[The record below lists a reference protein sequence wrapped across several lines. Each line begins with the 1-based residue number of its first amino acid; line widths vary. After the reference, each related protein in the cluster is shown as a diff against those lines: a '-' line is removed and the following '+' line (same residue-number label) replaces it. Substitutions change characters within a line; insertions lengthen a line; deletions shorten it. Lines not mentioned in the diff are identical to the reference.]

1 MTKPNAER
9 DEKGRFSRGNPGG
22 PGRAKGRGYELQR
35 AAQDAVTPEHVAA
48 MMRKAMRLALE
59 GSLTAMRFVMERT
72 VGRAPE
78 AQVIAEPVAVD
89 MPELR
94 TAADCATAI
103 DELTAAIC
111 SGAVNREQATLLMS
125 LVQARLRAIEVRDL
139 EERLMALEQQTS
151 GVEITPPPKPP
162 SSPSRRRRR

>member
-1 MTKPNAER
+1 MTNPKSER
-9 DEKGRFSRGNPGG
+9 DENGRFVAGNAGG

-35 AAQDAVTPEHVAA
+35 AAQEAVTAEHVAA

-78 AQVIAEPVAVD
+78 AQVMAEPVAID

-103 DELTAAIC
+103 DTLTEAIC
-111 SGAVNREQATLLMS
+111 TGAVNREQATLLMS

-139 EERLMALEQQTS
+139 EERLMALELQTS
-151 GVEITPPPKPP
+151 GVEIDKPGG
-162 SSPSRRRRR
+162 SRRR

>member
-9 DEKGRFSRGNPGG
+9 DDKGRFSRGNPGG

-35 AAQDAVTPEHVAA
+35 AAQEAVTPEHVGA

-59 GSLTAMRFVMERT
+59 GSLTAMRFVMDRT

-78 AQVIAEPVAVD
+78 AQVIAEPISVD

-94 TAADCATAI
+94 TAADCAAAI
-103 DELTAAIC
+103 DALTDAIC

-125 LVQARLRAIEVRDL
+125 LVQTRLRTIEVRDL
-139 EERLMALEQQTS
+139 EERLGALEQQTE
-151 GVEITPPPKPP
+151 GVEIDKPA
-162 SSPSRRRRR
+162 SRRRR